1 MALSHQPCYQNPK
14 WFTDGAHDL
23 LDPANK
29 ENSLWWSSHVL
40 CWTIGTALGGH
51 LNKLPSL
58 SQSLP
63 CTLRIIFFQGIAW
76 DFVYWHFSPDCNCL
90 FTNLY
95 LLFPGGTSGKEPC
108 CQCRRRK
115 RHGFSPWVR
124 KIPWRR
130 DRQPTPVF
138 LSAESHGW
146 KPGGLQSTGS
156 QAVGHDW
163 SDWAHTHLLLDKC
176 LGSVDRIPTTHIF
189 SVPSPAAWHKICAG
203 KKHWNDSKSFHYALR
218 QKFNFIKDM
227 AI

>member
-176 LGSVDRIPTTHIF
+176 FSGVRTESQPRIYSQCPVQQLGTKSVLGKNTEMIL
-189 SVPSPAAWHKICAG
+189 SPFIM
-203 KKHWNDSKSFHYALR
+203 HWGRNLTL
-218 QKFNFIKDM
+218 
-227 AI
+227 